1 MADQNL
7 IFNLGNGLEYPTPP
21 IPRDEKEILY
31 YNYPKKEQYFRTT
44 YNHDKSLY
52 IPTDLELRKWNEKDR
67 IEFVKLWRQ
76 RWVLGFW
83 FFNNGEPTYIT
94 GMYAD
99 HLCINKFNNRY
110 FNYNESQRDDF
121 YFRDLIW
128 HMDEVDGMQWLKP
141 RRYGMS
147 MEEITQSI
155 YVLLSGYN
163 NNVALQSDTLEKAHK
178 TLMQPLI
185 ETYINRPR
193 WTREDFYKSNGK
205 RPRKSLELTD
215 VKATDDGEGLSWLG
229 GKIVAYPTNAK
240 AADGTEN
247 MYSVIDE
254 FSKLS
259 ADANP
264 RQLME
269 VNLKTIRNAGRRG
282 KLSALSTSGDS
293 DDVLISFKEWV
304 KLSGESTVVGNQ
316 TKTISG
322 LIKRFVSSLWSQ
334 YLPIELL
341 PDKYGKIDVARNTEW
356 VENEI
361 GKKQKGT
368 KEYYYEKR
376 KLPLNEDD
384 ALIASTDANYF
395 RKPAIVARRKYLCTL
410 TPDKKP
416 YVRGNLIEKTDSN
429 GVVKVYFEHNEEG
442 IWLVAIHPFI
452 DQARNIDCRN
462 RFKVSDRNVYFPVI
476 NPEFI
481 VGYDPIRYRKED
493 TKTGHL
499 SRAAIKVW
507 KIWDYYNSPNSKDFI
522 QDAAAALCVWRPDR
536 PEDAHKEFCKAMKYW
551 GAPGAFERQV
561 ESVKTEIEAQNM
573 LPMAIVDT
581 DGIAGIWTTTKVID
595 NGIELMVNRLAV
607 PKEEG
612 QRDHVEEAPF
622 EDELIDWENFDRS
635 CTGKFDIMMADI
647 MTEHGIKFIP
657 YTNAKDKGMQ
667 KMTELLREISP
678 MRKTAGTFS

>member
-1 MADQNL
+1 M
-7 IFNLGNGLEYPTPP
+7 GNGLEYPTPP

-31 YNYPKKEQYFRTT
+31 YNLPKKEQYFRTN
-44 YNHDKSLY
+44 YNNDRSLY
-52 IPTDLELRKWNEKDR
+52 IPTDSELRKWSEKDR
-67 IEFVKLWRQ
+67 IEFVNKWRE
-76 RWVLGFW
+76 RWC
-83 FFNNGEPTYIT
+83 NGMWVFIDGQPTYLT
-94 GMYAD
+94 GMYID

-155 YVLLSGYN
+155 YVLLSDYN
-163 NNVALQSDTLEKAHK
+163 NNVAIQSDTLDKAHN
-178 TLMQPLI
+178 TLMLPLI

-193 WTREDFYKSNGK
+193 WTREDFYRSNGK

-229 GKIVAYPTNAK
+229 GKVTAYPTNAK

-247 MYSVIDE
+247 MYDVIDE
-254 FSKLS
+254 FSKYS

-264 RQLME
+264 RQLMD

-304 KLSGESTVVGNQ
+304 KLTGESTVVGNQ
-316 TKTISG
+316 TRTISG

-334 YLPIELL
+334 YLPMELL
-341 PDKYGKIDVARNTEW
+341 PNKYGKIDAARNQEW
-356 VENEI
+356 VENEVN
-361 GKKQKGT
+361 KKQKGT
-368 KEYYYEKR
+368 KEYFFEKR
-376 KLPLNEDD
+376 RLPLIEDD
-384 ALIASTDANYF
+384 ALIASTDVNYF
-395 RKPAIVARRKYLCTL
+395 RKAAIVSRRKYLSSL
-410 TPDKKP
+410 RYDQKP
-416 YVRGNLIEKTDSN
+416 YVRGNLVEKTDTG
-429 GVVKVYFEHNEEG
+429 GVVKVYFEHNEDG
-442 IWLVAIHPFI
+442 VWMVSIHPYF
-452 DQARNIDCRN
+452 DAARNIDCRN
-462 RFKVSDRNVYFPVI
+462 RFKYSERQTYWPVI

-481 VGYDPIRYRKED
+481 AGYDPIRYRKED

-507 KIWDYYNSPNSKDFI
+507 KVWDYHNAPNSIDFI
-522 QDAAAALCVWRPDR
+522 QDAPAALYVGRPDR

-551 GAPGAFERQV
+551 GAIGSFERQV

-573 LPMAIVDT
+573 LPMAIVDA

-595 NGIELMVNRLAV
+595 DGLEKMVNRLAA
-607 PKEEG
+607 PKEED
-612 QRDHVEEAPF
+612 QKDHIETAPF
-622 EDELIDWENFDRS
+622 EDELIDWENFDRAN
-635 CTGKFDIMMADI
+635 TGKFDIMMADI
-647 MTEHGIKFIP
+647 MVEKGIPFMP
-657 YTNAKDKGMQ
+657 YTNAKEESMQ
-667 KMTELLREISP
+667 KLSEIIREITP
-678 MRKTAGTFS
+678 KRKKANAFS

>member
-1 MADQNL
+1 MPSQIL
-7 IFNLGNGLEYPTPP
+7 TFNLGNGLTYETPP
-21 IPRDEKEILY
+21 VPRDEKEILY
-31 YNYPKKEQYFRTT
+31 YNLPKKEQYFRTSF
-44 YNHDKSLY
+44 NNDKSLY
-52 IPTDLELRKWNEKDR
+52 VPTDFELKRWNEKDR
-67 IEFVKLWRQ
+67 IELVTLWRN
-76 RWVLGFW
+76 RWCNGFW
-83 FFNNGEPTYIT
+83 FFNNGEPTYVT

-99 HLCINKFNNRY
+99 HLCVNKFNNRF

-163 NNVALQSDTLEKAHK
+163 HNIALQSDTLEKAHK
-178 TLMQPLI
+178 TLMLPLI

-193 WTREDFYKSNGK
+193 WFREDFYKSNGK

-229 GKIVAYPTNAK
+229 GRVTAYPTNAK

-247 MYSVIDE
+247 MYDVIDE
-254 FSKLS
+254 FSKFS

-264 RQLME
+264 RQVMD
-269 VNLKTIRNAGRRG
+269 VNMKTIRNAGRRG

-304 KLSGESTVVGNQ
+304 KLTGESTIVGNN
-316 TKTISG
+316 TRTISG

-341 PDKYGKIDVARNTEW
+341 PDKYGKIDAARNQEW

-361 GKKQKGT
+361 NKKQKGT
-368 KEYYYEKR
+368 KEYYFEKR

-384 ALIASTDANYF
+384 ALIASTDVNYF
-395 RKPAIVARRKYLCTL
+395 RKAACVARRKYLCTL
-410 TPDKKP
+410 RPDQKP
-416 YVRGNLIEKTDSN
+416 YVRGNLVEKTVEN
-429 GVVKVYFEHNEEG
+429 GIVKVYFEHNEEG
-442 IWLVAIHPFI
+442 LWMVAIQPYI
-452 DQARNIDCRN
+452 DASRNIDCRN

-493 TKTGHL
+493 TKSGHL

-507 KIWDYYNSPNSKDFI
+507 KVWDYFNAPNSKDFI
-522 QDAAAALCVWRPDR
+522 QDAPAALYVGRPDR

-551 GAPGAFERQV
+551 GAPGSFERQV

-573 LPMAIVDT
+573 LPMVIVDT
-581 DGIAGIWTTTKVID
+581 DKIAGIWTTTKVID
-595 NGIELMVNRLAV
+595 NGIEMMVNRLAS

-612 QRDHVEEAPF
+612 QKDHIETAPF
-622 EDELIDWENFDRS
+622 EDELIDWENFDRAN
-635 CTGKFDIMMADI
+635 TGKFDVMMADI
-647 MTEHGIKFIP
+647 MVETGLKFIP
-657 YTNAKDKGMQ
+657 YTNAK
-667 KMTELLREISP
+667 E
-678 MRKTAGTFS
+678 KT